1 MYELISPINPEAVLK
16 RLGQIMIGIGIV
28 QAVPAMVALIFGEI
42 RIASVYGVVAV
53 AVLLAGLFMSRH
65 LPDEDLEIKEALVLA
80 ALIFPLSAIVSAV
93 PIYLST
99 DMTAL
104 DAFFES
110 VSGVTTTG
118 LSVAPADLGPVFL
131 FSRSWLQ
138 WIGGIG
144 IVVLVLSILIRPGT
158 TAFRIYATN
167 VGDEKIKPSVVTAAK
182 LLGKV
187 YIIITLISFALL
199 MLSGMSPFD
208 ALCHALCSVSTGGFS
223 TRPESIGAFGG
234 WLIPAAITFCCVI
247 GSINFGLYPRALKD
261 PLILLKNVQVRYFL
275 AFAAVGTAIFG
286 LTLVEADTP
295 LATSQDLTPAKIISI
310 STFTALSALTTSG
323 FSATDVGELSE
334 SSKLLLTALM
344 WIGGGVGSTAGGI
357 KIFRMIVLFRLVHLT
372 LMRLFLPSETV
383 TPLKVGEEIVEE
395 EELNRMTAFVLL
407 YITILVL
414 STFAFTL
421 QGVEVSDALFEVSS
435 ALGTVG
441 LSSGV
446 TAADMPDLLK
456 IILCV
461 DMLLGRIEIV
471 PLLVL
476 FMPRT
481 WIRRSMPK
489 PREEKPRQKELEG

>member
-1 MYELISPINPEAVLK
+1 MYELVSPINPKAVLR
-16 RLGQIMIGIGIV
+16 RLGQITIGIGIV
-28 QAVPAMVALIFGEI
+28 QAAPAVVALIFGEI
-42 RIASVYGVVAV
+42 RIAAVYSAVAL
-53 AVLLAGLFMSRH
+53 AVLLAGHFMSRR
-65 LPDEDLEIKEALVLA
+65 LPEEELEIKEALVLA

-99 DMTAL
+99 DMSAL

-118 LSVAPADLGPVFL
+118 LSVAPPDLGPVFL

-167 VGDEKIKPSVVTAAK
+167 VGDEKIKPSVVAAAK

-187 YIIITLISFALL
+187 YIIITLISITLL

-208 ALCHALCSVSTGGFS
+208 AVCHALCSVSTGGFS
-223 TRPESIGAFGG
+223 TRPESIGAFSG
-234 WLIPAAITFCCVI
+234 WLVPATIALCCVM
-247 GSINFGLYPRALKD
+247 GSINFGLYPQALKD
-261 PLILLKNVQVRYFL
+261 PLILLKNVQVRYFI
-275 AFAAVGTAIFG
+275 AIAAVGTAIFSF
-286 LTLVEADTP
+286 TLVEADYP
-295 LATSQDLTPAKIISI
+295 DDKLLVTSQDRTPAEIASI
-310 STFTALSALTTSG
+310 SAFTALSALTTSG
-323 FSATDVGELSE
+323 FSATDVGELPE
-334 SSKLLLTALM
+334 SSKLLLSALM

-357 KIFRMIVLFRLVHLT
+357 KIFRMIILFKLVHLT
-372 LMRLFLPSETV
+372 FMRLFLPSETV

-395 EELNRMTAFVLL
+395 EELNRITAFVLL
-407 YITILVL
+407 YIMILVL

-421 QGVEVSDALFEVSS
+421 QGVETSDALFEVSS

-446 TAADMPDLLK
+446 TGAEIPDLLK

-481 WIRRSMPK
+481 WIGRSTPK
-489 PREEKPRQKELEG
+489 TREEKSQR